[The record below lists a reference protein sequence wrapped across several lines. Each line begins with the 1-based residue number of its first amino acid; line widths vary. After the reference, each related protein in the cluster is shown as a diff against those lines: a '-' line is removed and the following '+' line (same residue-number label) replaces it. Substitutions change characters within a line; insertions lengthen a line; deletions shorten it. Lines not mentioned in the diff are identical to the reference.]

1 MCFVLCYEIKVEQS
15 GQPEFVLT
23 ATNCELGWV
32 PQLLRISVSMTVKWG
47 QSQDLL
53 LVVVS
58 HGSFHVKPLAQYLTC
73 IRYISVTVNIPSI
86 PYAHKE
92 VSSKKESTVSFDLFH
107 SLNLIHQYIIILSSE

>member
-1 MCFVLCYEIKVEQS
+1 MEQS

-73 IRYISVTVNIPSI
+73 ISTLASLLIFLVYHMHI
-86 PYAHKE
+86 
-92 VSSKKESTVSFDLFH
+92 KKYL
-107 SLNLIHQYIIILSSE
+107 LKKKAL